1 MTIRIGIDFDN
12 TIVNYDNVFQK
23 LATNFKLIKSNW
35 FGSKQELRKKIIR
48 EKNEATW
55 MKLQGLAYGQY
66 MHLAKINKGVESFLL
81 QSKLLGADI
90 FIVSHKTKYGHFDKT
105 KTLLREASLNWMDS
119 KGFFIDTQF
128 GINRKNI
135 FFTNTQREKILKIKS
150 LNLDVFVDDLEEV
163 FLHNDFPKIKKILF
177 SSSSSIEH
185 HVELCNNWT
194 DIENTSIGEI
204 KNSEIIHLVNSIYDE
219 PLNNVKKLEG
229 RGNSRIYKLSFN
241 KKNSILLKDYPDLSI
256 DPRPR
261 LITEVSALKL
271 VEDLNKTP
279 KVVAFD
285 ELQNIALYEWIKG
298 ENLYKIED
306 HHITQALGFIES
318 LQDLNVKDS
327 WGLASEACLS
337 AKQLLT
343 QINFRLDRL
352 LKTKNKDLND
362 FLICT
367 FKPLLS
373 KVWERSEK
381 NWPSNNLEKDL
392 PKSMQVFSPSDF
404 GFHNAIL
411 KENGDLAFFD
421 FEYFGRDDPVK
432 LMADFIWHPG
442 MKLKNLQKID
452 WLKGAISIFD
462 SDPELVLRFKSAW
475 PMYGLRWSLILLNEF
490 VNEGWQK
497 RVYANV
503 NLKYQ
508 YENRLIDQ
516 LNKAKLICEQVQE
529 TNMECP
535 YMNDPDEQN
544 I

>member
-1 MTIRIGIDFDN
+1 MLIGLDFDN
-12 TIVNYDNVFQK
+12 TIACYNDVF
-23 LATNFKLIKSNW
+23 S
-35 FGSKQELRKKIIR
+35 SE
-48 EKNEATW
+48 
-55 MKLQGLAYGQY
+55 
-66 MHLAKINKGVESFLL
+66 AKIKGLVHKEWKGNKQDLKLLISAKETGQTIWQTMQGQVYGPSMQKATLFPGVARFLL
-81 QSKLLGADI
+81 RCKLKGHTV

-135 FFTNTQREKILKIKS
+135 FFTNTQREKILKIQS
-150 LNLDVFVDDLEEV
+150 LNLDVFVDDLEEI
-163 FLHNDFPKIKKILF
+163 FLHHDFPKIKKILF

-204 KNSEIIHLVNSIYDE
+204 ENSEIIHLVNSIYDE

-381 NWPSNNLEKDL
+381 NWPSDNLKKDL

-497 RVYANV
+497 RVYANL

-529 TNMECP
+529 TNMQCP
-535 YMNDPDEQN
+535 YMNDSDEQN